1 MGPFVRKAIFFLS
14 IVCML
19 AGCGGSQG
27 LSTMYPEAVRPGD
40 AVKNDTAVLIVANG
54 GSQTINYLQFVH
66 SSLPAINVRGINLLP
81 GGILAI
87 PVPVGT
93 SGLSLSNYTS
103 STAPAGY
110 LPSGSSFGYIRVN
123 TPPIDINSP
132 GLYYVA
138 TVLPGQQPNYEIK
151 PTGQQIAKLK
161 KERPELAR
169 LTPVNFN
176 WSN

>member
-1 MGPFVRKAIFFLS
+1 
-14 IVCML
+14 
-19 AGCGGSQG
+19 
-27 LSTMYPEAVRPGD
+27 
-40 AVKNDTAVLIVANG
+40 
-54 GSQTINYLQFVH
+54 
-66 SSLPAINVRGINLLP
+66 
-81 GGILAI
+81 
-87 PVPVGT
+87 
-93 SGLSLSNYTS
+93 
-103 STAPAGY
+103 
-110 LPSGSSFGYIRVN
+110 VN

-176 WSN
+176 WPN

>member
-1 MGPFVRKAIFFLS
+1 
-14 IVCML
+14 
-19 AGCGGSQG
+19 
-27 LSTMYPEAVRPGD
+27 MYPEAVRPGD

-54 GSQTINYLQFVH
+54 GNQTINYLQFVH
-66 SSLPAINVRGINLLP
+66 SSLPAINAGGINLSP
-81 GGILAI
+81 GGIVAV
-87 PVPVGT
+87 PVPIGT

-103 STAPAGY
+103 SIAPAGY
-110 LPSGSSFGYIRVN
+110 LPNGSSYGYIPVG

-138 TVLPGQQPNYEIK
+138 TVLPGQRPNYETK
-151 PTGQQIAKLK
+151 PTSQQIAKLK

-176 WSN
+176 WLN